1 MTELSFLGKLSLN
14 LFFRVTYPTL
24 IVYDEAVKSLNIGLH
39 GQHKLFNFIEM

>member
-24 IVYDEAVKSLNIGLH
+24 VYDEAVKSLNIGLH
-39 GQHKLFNFIEM
+39 GQHKLFNFIEI